1 MSQVAQHARP
11 DGRPGY
17 GSGRSATRISGLDID
32 KAVFPVSALTIGV
45 FVLGA
50 LLFPERAT
58 QVFGDTRTWLATRFD
73 WLFLLTANFVVLFC
87 LFVAISPL
95 GKVRLGGREAVPEY
109 SSVSWFAML
118 FAAGI
123 GIGLMFFGVLEP
135 VQHFLH
141 PPLGIETAAI
151 ETARTLG
158 IAAATFHW
166 GVHGWAIYALVGL
179 ALAFFSYNRGLPLT
193 IRSAFYPLLGD
204 RIWGWAGHLIDTLA
218 VFTTVFGLATS
229 LGLGANQVTGGL
241 HYLFGIPAT
250 DLTKVVLIVLITAV
264 ATGSVLTGLN
274 VGIKR
279 LSELNAILAVLLLVC
294 IIGIGPTLY
303 IWAGFFSG
311 LGSYLT
317 AIVPLSNWVGR
328 QDTAFLHDWTT
339 FYLAWWLSWA
349 PFVGIFIARISKG
362 RTVREFL
369 ICVLLLPT
377 LFGLLWM
384 SAFGGTAVHQYLTDG
399 YTGVIDT
406 VTAWTPELALF
417 KMLEPLPLA
426 GLLSLVALVLI
437 VIFFVTSSDSGSLV
451 VATIT
456 AGGNVNVPVMQ
467 CMFWCVLEGLVAIAL
482 LLGGGL
488 LSLQAAALAAGFP
501 FTLVLI
507 GMALTTWVE
516 LRREVRE

>member
-1 MSQVAQHARP
+1 MSQVDQHARQD
-11 DGRPGY
+11 DGPGY
-17 GSGRSATRISGLDID
+17 GSGRSNTRISGPDID
-32 KAVFPVSALTIGV
+32 KAVFPVSALTIIV
-45 FVLGA
+45 FVLGT
-50 LLFPERAT
+50 LLFPEKAT
-58 QVFGDTRTWLATRFD
+58 LVFGGIRIWLTTQFD
-73 WLFLLTANFVVLFC
+73 WLFLLTANFILLFC
-87 LFVAISPL
+87 LCLAVSPL

-109 SSVSWFAML
+109 SSVSWLAML

-141 PPLGIETAAI
+141 PPLGINAADP
-151 ETARTLG
+151 ETARALG

-166 GVHGWAIYALVGL
+166 GLHGWAIYALVGL
-179 ALAFFSYNRGLPLT
+179 ALAFFSYSRGLPLT
-193 IRSAFYPLLGD
+193 IRSAFYPLLGE

-241 HYLFGIPAT
+241 NYLFGIPAT
-250 DLTKVVLIVLITAV
+250 DLTRVVLIVLITAV

-279 LSELNAILAVLLLVC
+279 LSELNAILAVGLLVC

-311 LGSYLT
+311 LGTYLT
-317 AIVPLSNWVGR
+317 EIVPLSNWVGR

-339 FYLAWWLSWA
+339 FYLAWWLAWA
-349 PFVGIFIARISKG
+349 PFVGIFIARISRG

-369 ICVLLLPT
+369 LCVLLLPT

-384 SAFGGTAVHQYLTDG
+384 SAFGGTAVHQYLIDG
-399 YTGVIDT
+399 YTGVT
-406 VTAWTPELALF
+406 ASVTAWTPELTLF
-417 KMLEPLPLA
+417 KMLEPLPLT
-426 GLLSLVALVLI
+426 GLLSVVALVLI
-437 VIFFVTSSDSGSLV
+437 VILFVTSSDSGSLV

-456 AGGNVNVPVMQ
+456 AGGNFNAPVGR
-467 CMFWCVLEGLVAIAL
+467 CLFWCVLEGLVAIAL

-488 LSLQAAALAAGFP
+488 QALQTAALAAGFP

-516 LRREVRE
+516 LRREAL

>member
-1 MSQVAQHARP
+1 MSQGAQQVRP
-11 DGRPGY
+11 DDGPGH
-17 GSGRSATRISGLDID
+17 GSGRSNTRISSLDID
-32 KAVFPVSALTIGV
+32 KAVFPVSALTIVV

-50 LLFPERAT
+50 LLFPDRAT
-58 QVFGDTRTWLATRFD
+58 QVFGDTRVWLTTQFD
-73 WLFLLTANFVVLFC
+73 WLFLLTANFVLLFC
-87 LFVAISPL
+87 LFLAVSPL
-95 GKVRLGGREAVPEY
+95 GKVRIGGRGAVPEY

-135 VQHFLH
+135 VQHFLY
-141 PPLGIETAAI
+141 PPLGLDTTDAEQ
-151 ETARTLG
+151 ARPLG

-166 GVHGWAIYALVGL
+166 GLHGWAIYAVVGL

-193 IRSAFYPLLGD
+193 IRSTFYPLLGE

-250 DLTKVVLIVLITAV
+250 DLTRVVLIVLITAV
-264 ATGSVLTGLN
+264 ATGSVLTGIN

-279 LSELNAILAVLLLVC
+279 LSELNALLAVLLLVC

-328 QDTAFLHDWTT
+328 QDTAFLHDWTI

-349 PFVGIFIARISKG
+349 PFVGIFIARISRG

-377 LFGLLWM
+377 LFVLLWM

-399 YTGVIDT
+399 YTGVTDT
-406 VTAWTPELALF
+406 VSAWIPELALF
-417 KMLEPLPLA
+417 KMLEPLPLT
-426 GLLSLVALVLI
+426 GLLSVVALVLV

-456 AGGNVNVPVMQ
+456 AGGHANAPVGR
-467 CMFWCVLEGLVAIAL
+467 CLFWCVLEGLVAIAL

-507 GMALTTWVE
+507 GMALTTWME
-516 LRREVRE
+516 LRREAL